1 MIAAI
6 TGKVTAVH
14 ENSLIVAAGGLS
26 YEVHVP
32 LSVLQRTQE
41 NQDSNG
47 EIRLI
52 TYHYYQMTPSSATPV
67 LVGFLNELERDF
79 FLEFIKVSGIGP
91 RAAVKALN
99 KAIGEIAQA
108 IDRADTR
115 YLTTLPGIGAQRAKE
130 IVAKLQGK
138 MGKFTLMKDK
148 VTAVPLTPA
157 LRDIQE
163 EALTILGQLQYKKA
177 EAEDMIAKALARN
190 KGITTSEELLNEIYK
205 SRAAGKTKDA

>member
-1 MIAAI
+1 MISGLKGKI
-6 TGKVTAVH
+6 TGKSDNILT
-14 ENSLIVAAGGLS
+14 LTTGGLS
-26 YEVHVP
+26 YEVYVP
-32 LSVLQRTQE
+32 LSVMQRVSE

-47 EIRLI
+47 EIALI

-108 IDRADTR
+108 IDRGDTK
-115 YLTTLPGIGAQRAKE
+115 YLTTLQGIGAQRAKE

-138 MGKFTLMKDK
+138 MGKFTLMRDK
-148 VTAVPLTPA
+148 VVDVPLTPV
-157 LRDIQE
+157 LSDVKE
-163 EALTILGQLQYKKA
+163 EALTILSQLQYKRA
-177 EAEDMIAKALARN
+177 EAEDMINKAMQRN
-190 KGITTSEELLNEIYK
+190 KNINSSEELLNEIYK
-205 SRAAGKTKDA
+205 SRTAG